1 MNILC
6 DKIIV
11 KRRPDIAIVNK
22 MEKTA
27 IIIDVAIPEDKRIID
42 KEKDEIEKY
51 QNLKREIQQLWNL
64 KKIDVIPVVL
74 EDLGSVTKNF
84 EKYVD
89 KIKIKTD
96 LHTAQKKQI
105 VGDSKNLEKSARML
119 IKEKDQTRNF
129 GYWS

>member
-96 LHTAQKKQI
+96 LHTVQKKQI
-105 VGDSKNLEKSARML
+105 IGDSKNLEKSARML
-119 IKEKDQTRNF
+119 IKEKD
-129 GYWS
+129 